1 MKGWDGIH
9 KRCRGRKKGKM
20 GAEKGKR
27 RAEKVEGE
35 NQKRKAG
42 CRSPLLREG
51 ELCPTMLKERRPGV
65 ESHLKHPATHT
76 YILVDTS
83 QSLAHAIEQATCIS
97 ASLNSNP
104 VGLLTRTYFSLLW

>member
-1 MKGWDGIH
+1 MKGWNGIN
-9 KRCRGRKKGKM
+9 KRCWARKRGKTVGKK
-20 GAEKGKR
+20 EKR
-27 RAEKVEGE
+27 RAEKVE
-35 NQKRKAG
+35 RKIWRRGKQAADHHCKEKEG
-42 CRSPLLREG
+42 CAQLHS
-51 ELCPTMLKERRPGV
+51 ERRPRV
-65 ESHLKHPATHT
+65 ESHLKNPATHT

>member
-1 MKGWDGIH
+1 MVEK
-9 KRCRGRKKGKM
+9 
-20 GAEKGKR
+20 KGKR
-27 RAEKVEGE
+27 RAEKVEE
-35 NQKRKAG
+35 KMEKMKAG
-42 CRSPLLREG
+42 CRSPLVREDDV
-51 ELCPTMLKERRPGV
+51 CPTTLRKKTRGRKPPEAPT
-65 ESHLKHPATHT
+65 THT